1 MIKYTR
7 DQQQNGYIAMSNNHL
22 YQTITS
28 QRSREECVRL
38 QALLNDR
45 NESLHIA
52 EQQLQIAEQKLID
65 SPSQVKQAHIVM
77 SLFMAFAVLVI
88 IAMAFGGAA

>member
-1 MIKYTR
+1 MIKYTCN
-7 DQQQNGYIAMSNNHL
+7 QQNGYIVMSNNHL

-28 QRSREECVRL
+28 QRSREECIRL

-65 SPSQVKQAHIVM
+65 SPSQLKQAHIVM